1 MKLINGTDIIDNSPN
16 EKAGELAEAIFD
28 DVVFL
33 LDLESKCIDYN
44 EDGDTFDTEYG
55 QDLFNGIYEQ
65 CMNYFEK
72 EDIKPQPKDKKG
84 DWTEWYQNKNLEWTD
99 NTAELSI
106 KPQPKEPIAYMYER
120 PDGSAKLF
128 FDRQSFNKKETQIK
142 EIPLYR
148 GEDK

>member
-1 MKLINGTDIIDNSPN
+1 MKLIEGTDIIDNSPN

-33 LDLESKCIDYN
+33 LDLESKCIDYD

-55 QDLFNGIYEQ
+55 QDLFNCIYEQ

-72 EDIKPQPKDKKG
+72 EG
-84 DWTEWYQNKNLEWTD
+84 
-99 NTAELSI
+99 NT
-106 KPQPKEPIAYMYER
+106 PQPKEPIAYMYER

-128 FDRQSFNKKETQIK
+128 FDRQPFNKEETQIK

-148 GEDK
+148 GEDI

>member
-1 MKLINGTDIIDNSPN
+1 MKLIDGTEIIDNSPN

-72 EDIKPQPKDKKG
+72 ENNMTFDELYELYVTATNEVATLKD
-84 DWTEWYQNKNLEWTD
+84 ENKALLKQLEEKM
-99 NTAELSI
+99 N
-106 KPQPKEPIAYMYER
+106 ER
-120 PDGSAKLF
+120 
-128 FDRQSFNKKETQIK
+128 
-142 EIPLYR
+142 YR
-148 GEDK
+148 